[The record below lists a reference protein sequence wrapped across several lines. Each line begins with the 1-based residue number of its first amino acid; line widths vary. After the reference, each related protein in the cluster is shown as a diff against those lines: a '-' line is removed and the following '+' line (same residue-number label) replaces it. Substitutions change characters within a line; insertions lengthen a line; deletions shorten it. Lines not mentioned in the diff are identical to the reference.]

1 MKENSIVK
9 KILTWMRNN
18 FLLVGLLLG
27 FVIMAIIFLFQ
38 MSYIKKKDE
47 APLPTAKVGNMLS
60 TLKQA
65 NEAIQV
71 AQKISTTA
79 SIVMDKDASIVDK
92 GKAVVET
99 LQEAEKAVRP
109 VVENTK
115 KHIEVHKRTKEA
127 TKTLEKSTKKIREER
142 KEALKKIEERRAS
155 QSKVEEKPLEK
166 EEVDV
171 LQEFA
176 TNFDEGLE
184 P

>member
-38 MSYIKKKDE
+38 MSYIKKKEE

-71 AQKISTTA
+71 AQKISTT
-79 SIVMDKDASIVDK
+79 ASIVDK

-155 QSKVEEKPLEK
+155 QPKAEEKPLEK

>member
-38 MSYIKKKDE
+38 MAYIKKKEE

-71 AQKISTTA
+71 AQKISTTV
-79 SIVMDKDASIVDK
+79 IK
-92 GKAVVET
+92 
-99 LQEAEKAVRP
+99 
-109 VVENTK
+109 
-115 KHIEVHKRTKEA
+115 
-127 TKTLEKSTKKIREER
+127 
-142 KEALKKIEERRAS
+142 
-155 QSKVEEKPLEK
+155 
-166 EEVDV
+166 
-171 LQEFA
+171 
-176 TNFDEGLE
+176 
-184 P
+184 

>member
-38 MSYIKKKDE
+38 MSYIKKKEE
-47 APLPTAKVGNMLS
+47 APLPTAKAGTMLS

-79 SIVMDKDASIVDK
+79 SIVMNKDASIVDK

-142 KEALKKIEERRAS
+142 KDALKKIEERRAS
-155 QSKVEEKPLEK
+155 QPKVEEKPLEK